1 MKKYP
6 RVLTIAGSDSGGGA
20 GIQAD
25 LKTISALGCY
35 GTSVITAIT
44 AQNTLGIIAI
54 HPVPVDII
62 EKQIEA
68 VLSDIGTDSVKIGML
83 HSVEVIQ
90 AVKRALIK
98 HNINKVVLDPVMVS
112 TSGDK
117 LIEDNAIE
125 TLIDELFPVSYI
137 ITPNLAEASIILNN
151 KSPAK
156 NEMVTAAVKLLKLS
170 NNAVLLKGGHL
181 EGDTIYDIYIDKS
194 GSAPHIFENPR
205 IHSHNVHGTG
215 CTLSSAIAACLAR
228 GYALDKAV
236 KYAQKYIYNAIYYG
250 KEYKTGNGHGPVN
263 HFFNP
268 LKLQ

>member
-35 GTSVITAIT
+35 GTSVITAVT
-44 AQNTLGIIAI
+44 AQNTLGIIAV

-62 EKQIEA
+62 KKQIEA
-68 VLSDIGTDSVKIGML
+68 VLTDIGTDTVKIGML
-83 HSVEVIQ
+83 HSVEVIKT
-90 AVKRALIK
+90 VKRALIK
-98 HNINKVVLDPVMVS
+98 HNINKVVLDPVIVA

-117 LIEDNAIE
+117 LIEDNAVE
-125 TLIDELFPVSYI
+125 TLIGELFPVSYI
-137 ITPNLAEASIILNN
+137 ITPNLAEAAIILNN

-156 NEMVTAAVKLLKLS
+156 NEMVTAAGRLLKLTS
-170 NNAVLLKGGHL
+170 NAVLLKGGHL

-194 GSAPHIFENPR
+194 GSTPKIFENPR

-215 CTLSSAIAACLAR
+215 CTLSSAIASCLAR
-228 GYALDKAV
+228 GYDLHKAV

>member
-6 RVLTIAGSDSGGGA
+6 IVLTIAGSDSSGGA

-35 GTSVITAIT
+35 GTSVITAVT
-44 AQNTLGIIAI
+44 AQNTMGIIAV

-98 HNINKVVLDPVMVS
+98 NNINKVVLDPVMVS

-125 TLIDELFPVSYI
+125 TLINELFPLSYI
-137 ITPNLAEASIILNN
+137 ITPNLAEAAIILNN
-151 KSPAK
+151 KSLAK
-156 NEMVTAAVKLLKLS
+156 NEMVNAAIRLLKLT

-194 GSAPHIFENPR
+194 GSTPKIFENPR
-205 IHSHNVHGTG
+205 INSHNVHGTG

-250 KEYKTGNGHGPVN
+250 KDYKTGKGHGPVN